1 MKNIYIHTG
10 EVKACANDTILKSSP
25 IGSCI
30 VIAAYDTSEQIGA
43 MAHFMLPG
51 KAPERK
57 KYQKTKY
64 VADALEELISG
75 MNVLG
80 SKEKNIEVC
89 LVGGANVMKRKDDT
103 ITRNNIAS
111 VNELL
116 KKRNIVIKAKSVG
129 GTERRSVSLDV
140 ETGCVNYTVGDG
152 AEKLLYQF
160 AENKYD
166 ESDK

>member
-1 MKNIYIHTG
+1 MIEKEIIYVHTG
-10 EVKACANDTILKSSP
+10 EIKACNNGVILKSSP
-25 IGSCI
+25 LGSCI
-30 VIAAYDTSEQIGA
+30 VIAAYDTGKQVGA

-57 KYQKTKY
+57 NYLKTRY
-64 VADALEELISG
+64 VIDALQELIDK

-80 SKEKNIEVC
+80 TKEKNIEVC
-89 LVGGANVMKRKDDT
+89 LVGGANIMKRDNDT
-103 ITRNNIAS
+103 IAKDNIAS

-116 KKRNIVIKAKSVG
+116 RERNIKIKAESVG

-152 AEKLLYQF
+152 AEKILYQF
-160 AENKYD
+160 A
-166 ESDK
+166 